1 LLPLRQGHFLPVHF
15 AAAFFGSKAVCE
27 RLHEV
32 YPEGT
37 RTFSHLGSLPLHLAA
52 HNGQRDAAGVL
63 WAAYPEAAEL
73 EDGWGFTPT
82 DLAWRNGHWEIVDF
96 LESESGVAPKE
107 ATASGE
113 VVAPYDPSTPQEADL
128 VRQQYADILKAVDLC
143 KSLPPADAS
152 GLPRP
157 GEAGFVQREEYM
169 RQQERWRA
177 AAADLPQ
184 RLAVELWVAHH
195 PDSFLAKKLARQP
208 ALALQWRRQVSRH
221 VEWLK
226 EQGQPSRA

>member
-1 LLPLRQGHFLPVHF
+1 MHF

-37 RTFSHLGSLPLHLAA
+37 RTCSHLGSLPLHLAA

-113 VVAPYDPSTPQEADL
+113 VVAPYDPSTPRACFVLQYLFL
-128 VRQQYADILKAVDLC
+128 VIFFLVLFSAC
-143 KSLPPADAS
+143 KSYFPAPFLTGS
-152 GLPRP
+152 NN
-157 GEAGFVQREEYM
+157 QRCAE
-169 RQQERWRA
+169 A
-177 AAADLPQ
+177 AAGTCMT
-184 RLAVELWVAHH
+184 
-195 PDSFLAKKLARQP
+195 
-208 ALALQWRRQVSRH
+208 
-221 VEWLK
+221 
-226 EQGQPSRA
+226 QGIRC